1 MVQYG
6 PRQVHGS
13 VRVFAVEH
21 EEINAN
27 RQDQHYDKHAKHG
40 AIVGPIG

>member
-1 MVQYG
+1 MVQYC

-27 RQDQHYDKHAKHG
+27 RQDQHYDQDAKHAP
-40 AIVGPIG
+40 IIGPIG